1 MIPRLRVMMMMIEK
15 IEQFNPV
22 VGDDKAFNT
31 IQYSKVPDG
40 FRFEN
45 LVFNHDMYE
54 NVSLI
59 WEDMI
64 TFLNLYF
71 GNWEIN
77 AKTFKDFFN
86 GLNISLMANIES
98 MEKRLSAILLIS
110 PDAGSKVTRTKS
122 GTRQENGTNTKN
134 RNYTD
139 SVENSLNGSSENIVM
154 AFDSTN
160 TDPSQKTND
169 NQKTTNKG
177 TGTETQTDNNTVSG
191 SDSESESIVTDEDS
205 LTYYER
211 LSKLYPSIPMEFVNI
226 FKENFTISEALI
238 W

>member
-1 MIPRLRVMMMMIEK
+1 MDK
-15 IEQFNPV
+15 IGQFKPV
-22 VGDDKAFNT
+22 VGDDNPFNT
-31 IQYSKVPDG
+31 IHYSDVPTG
-40 FRFEN
+40 FRFDD

-59 WEDMI
+59 WEDMKK
-64 TFLNLYF
+64 FLNLYF
-71 GNWEIN
+71 DSWEIN

-160 TDPSQKTND
+160 TDPSQKTID
-169 NQKTTNKG
+169 NQRTTNEG

-191 SDSESESIVTDEDS
+191 SDSETESIVTDEDS
-205 LTYYER
+205 LSYYER
-211 LSKLYPSIPMEFVNI
+211 LTNLYPSIPMEFVNI
-226 FKENFTISEALI
+226 FKENFTLSEVLI

>member
-1 MIPRLRVMMMMIEK
+1 MIPRLRGMMMMIEK
-15 IEQFNPV
+15 IGQFNPV

-31 IQYSKVPDG
+31 IHYSKVPDG

-77 AKTFKDFFN
+77 AKTFKDFFD

-98 MEKRLSAILLIS
+98 MEKRLSAIMLIS

-139 SVENSLNGSSENIVM
+139 SVENGSNGSSENIVM

-160 TDPSQKTND
+160 TDPSQKTID
-169 NQKTTNKG
+169 NQTTTNKG

-211 LSKLYPSIPMEFVNI
+211 LTNLYPSIPMEFVNI

>member
-1 MIPRLRVMMMMIEK
+1 MIEK
-15 IEQFNPV
+15 IRQFKPV
-22 VGDDKAFNT
+22 VGDDNPFNT
-31 IQYSKVPDG
+31 IHYYEVPTG
-40 FRFEN
+40 FRFDD
-45 LVFNHDMYE
+45 LVFNRDMYD

-59 WEDMI
+59 WEDMKK
-64 TFLNLYF
+64 FLNLYF
-71 GNWEIN
+71 EDWEIN

-98 MEKRLSAILLIS
+98 MEKRLSAIVLIS

-139 SVENSLNGSSENIVM
+139 SVENSSNGSSENIVM

-160 TDPSQKTND
+160 TDPSQKTID

-191 SDSESESIVTDEDS
+191 SDSETESIVTDEDS
-205 LTYYER
+205 LSYYER
-211 LSKLYPSIPMEFVNI
+211 LTNLYPSIPMEFVNI
-226 FKENFTISEALI
+226 FKENFTLSEVLI

>member
-1 MIPRLRVMMMMIEK
+1 MMIEK
-15 IEQFNPV
+15 IGQFNPV

-31 IQYSKVPDG
+31 IHYSKVPDG

-77 AKTFKDFFN
+77 AKTFKDFFD

-98 MEKRLSAILLIS
+98 MEKRLSAIMLIS

-139 SVENSLNGSSENIVM
+139 LVENGSNGSSENIVM

-160 TDPSQKTND
+160 TDPSQKTID
-169 NQKTTNKG
+169 NQTTTNKG

-211 LSKLYPSIPMEFVNI
+211 LTNLYPSIPMEFVNI

>member
-1 MIPRLRVMMMMIEK
+1 MIQRLGGMMIEK
-15 IEQFNPV
+15 IRQFEPV
-22 VGDDKAFNT
+22 IGDDKPFNT
-31 IQYSKVPDG
+31 VYYSDVPTG
-40 FRFEN
+40 FRFDD

-59 WEDMI
+59 WEDMKK
-64 TFLNLYF
+64 FLNLYF
-71 GNWEIN
+71 EDWEVN

-98 MEKRLSAILLIS
+98 MEKRLSAIVLIS

-122 GTRQENGTNTKN
+122 VTRQESGTNTKN
-134 RNYTD
+134 RTYSD

-160 TDPSQKTND
+160 TDPSQKTID
-169 NQKTTNKG
+169 NQTTTNQG
-177 TGTETQTDNNTVSG
+177 TGTENQTDNNTVSG
-191 SDSESESIVTDEDS
+191 SDSETESIVTDEDS
-205 LTYYER
+205 LSYYER
-211 LSKLYPSIPMEFVNI
+211 LTNLYPSIPMEFVNI
-226 FKENFTISEALI
+226 FKENFTLSEALI

>member
-1 MIPRLRVMMMMIEK
+1 MIQRLGGMMIEK
-15 IEQFNPV
+15 IRQFKPV
-22 VGDDKAFNT
+22 VGDDNPFNT
-31 IQYSKVPDG
+31 IHYYEVPTG
-40 FRFEN
+40 FRFDD
-45 LVFNHDMYE
+45 LVFNHDMYD

-59 WEDMI
+59 WEDMKK
-64 TFLNLYF
+64 FLNLYF
-71 GNWEIN
+71 EDWEIN

-98 MEKRLSAILLIS
+98 MEKRLSAIVLIS

-139 SVENSLNGSSENIVM
+139 SVENSSNGSSENIVM

-160 TDPSQKTND
+160 TDPSQKTID
-169 NQKTTNKG
+169 NQTTTNKG

-191 SDSESESIVTDEDS
+191 SDSETESIVTDEDS
-205 LTYYER
+205 LSYYER
-211 LSKLYPSIPMEFVNI
+211 LTNLYPSIPMEFVNI
-226 FKENFTISEALI
+226 FKENFTLSEVLI

>member
-1 MIPRLRVMMMMIEK
+1 MIEK
-15 IEQFNPV
+15 IGQFNPV

-31 IQYSKVPDG
+31 IHYSKVPNG

-77 AKTFKDFFN
+77 AKTFKDFFD

-134 RNYTD
+134 RNYSD

-160 TDPSQKTND
+160 TDPSQKTID

-191 SDSESESIVTDEDS
+191 SDSETESIVTDEDS
-205 LTYYER
+205 LSYYER
-211 LSKLYPSIPMEFVNI
+211 LTNLYPSIPMEFVNI
-226 FKENFTISEALI
+226 FKENFTLSEALI